1 MFGDLASA
9 TAGGGVCAG
18 AVFSLGVCPP
28 TAACSTGWRRR
39 PCSFGCSWCL
49 KGDEPGEGSQVQ
61 WDGPG
66 KRELPWGGQCSG
78 FGAEHSWGL
87 CVSPQDKP
95 SALSMYCR
103 ASTVEEGV
111 KTHFLFF
118 IFFFFLSSGQT
129 KALSCCIS
137 SDRTQQQSW
146 LSHPV
151 LSWMRPDLELSFWK
165 DKYCAAFT
173 CHLLW
178 STSHGTKLL
187 GGCWVQNCAS
197 QASVIPFLCC
207 SWSLASRPPP
217 HSSWLGATHDSG
229 RSGGGAGLGVRKV
242 VVAANVEAE

>member
-1 MFGDLASA
+1 MSLVRVPRCNGMAQGRGSFHGVANALGLGQSTPGVCVSA
-9 TAGGGVCAG
+9 LKTSPLHCPCTAGHPQWKKESKPT
-18 AVFSLGVCPP
+18 FS
-28 TAACSTGWRRR
+28 
-39 PCSFGCSWCL
+39 
-49 KGDEPGEGSQVQ
+49 
-61 WDGPG
+61 
-66 KRELPWGGQCSG
+66 
-78 FGAEHSWGL
+78 
-87 CVSPQDKP
+87 
-95 SALSMYCR
+95 
-103 ASTVEEGV
+103 
-111 KTHFLFF
+111 FL
-118 IFFFFLSSGQT
+118 FFFFLSSGQI

-165 DKYCAAFT
+165 DKYCATFT
-173 CHLLW
+173 CHLLWTLW

-197 QASVIPFLCC
+197 QAPVIPFLCC